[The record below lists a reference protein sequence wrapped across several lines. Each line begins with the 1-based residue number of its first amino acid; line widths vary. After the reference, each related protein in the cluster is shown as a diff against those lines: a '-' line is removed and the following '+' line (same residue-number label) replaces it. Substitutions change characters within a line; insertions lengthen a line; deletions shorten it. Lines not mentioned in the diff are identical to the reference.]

1 MKRRISYLDA
11 KRITRYGRITGLL
24 TVWKKEAKRLND
36 ELTKGLREGKKCPSA
51 SPYVV
56 LLAEFMRTAIPW
68 QAEWTKLAKRL
79 NPVGWKSDRKRLH
92 RIYQVAGKKLDVRP
106 NPKYKSM
113 PAVED
118 RRVVPIN
125 AREVRR
131 ALGGGK

>member
-1 MKRRISYLDA
+1 MKRIKYLDA

-36 ELTKGLREGKKCPSA
+36 ELTKGLREGKKCPAA

-56 LLAEFMRTAIPW
+56 LLSEFMRTAISW
-68 QAEWTKLAKRL
+68 EKEWTRLAKKL
-79 NPVGWKSDRKRLH
+79 YPTTWKAVRKRL
-92 RIYQVAGKKLDVRP
+92 IMSSQVPGKKLDVRP
-106 NPKYKSM
+106 NPKYKNI
-113 PAVED
+113 PQLED

-131 ALGGGK
+131 ALGRS